1 MTPEITW
8 ILKKFDDLK
17 PAELYSI
24 LQMRNEV
31 FVVEQKCIFQDAD
44 NKDQP
49 SLHLMGWNGQQL
61 VAYARIVPPGIS
73 YPEPS
78 IGRVITSPAS
88 RKNGTGKTLMLQAI
102 QATESV
108 HGKNIIRIGAQFY
121 LKKFYESFGFIAEGD
136 VYLEDDIDH
145 IIMVRHTAV

>member
-31 FVVEQKCIFQDAD
+31 FVVEQKCVFQDAD

-49 SLHLMGWNGQQL
+49 SLHLMGWNGPQL